1 MSVGSLRLRLL
12 VFGVISIALALM
24 LSALGMFFLFERHV
38 ERRVDA
44 ELSVHLH
51 QLVAGLEK
59 DQSGGI
65 VLANPPAEP
74 RFLRPLSGLYWQ
86 VLIES
91 TGAVLR
97 SRSLWDAELALPT
110 GVPAQS
116 EINRHRLAGP
126 GGTTLHV
133 LERRFELPERLEG
146 LAIRAAVGLDAAEI
160 HQAVRAFVADLVP
173 FLVLI
178 GGLLIAAAWV
188 QVALGLRPLA
198 LIRERLT
205 AIRSGAEQRLGSGF
219 PEEVKPLAVEIDD
232 LLDARDL
239 QVNRARAR
247 AADLAH
253 GLKTPL
259 QVLAGDAERLEKLG
273 EREIAAELSA
283 LVTAMHRHVE
293 RELTR
298 ARLGAGTLQTSADVR
313 EVADRVVNV
322 VRRTP
327 AGRKLAW
334 SVDVPDALFARVDP
348 DDLAEAFGNLVEN
361 AAHHAQTRVGVWGA
375 KMDDHVLVRITDDGP
390 GIAAEHIERA
400 LARGGRLDTSGA
412 GAGLG
417 LAIVSDI
424 AEAWGASFSIEDAK
438 PGLRACLRLRVA

>member
-1 MSVGSLRLRLL
+1 MSVRSLRLRLL
-12 VFGVISIALALM
+12 VFGVISVAFALM
-24 LSALGMFFLFERHV
+24 LSALGMVFLFERHV

-44 ELSVHLH
+44 ELIVHLN
-51 QLVAGLEK
+51 QLVAGLDR
-59 DQSGGI
+59 DQTGSI
-65 VLANPPAEP
+65 ALVNPPAEP
-74 RFLRPLSGLYWQ
+74 RFLRPLSGLYWE

-91 TGAVLR
+91 TGVMLR
-97 SRSLWDAELALPT
+97 SRSLWDSELALPPDS
-110 GVPAQS
+110 PAQS
-116 EINRHRLAGP
+116 EIRRHRLAGP
-126 GGTTLHV
+126 GGATLHV

-146 LAIRAAVGLDAAEI
+146 IAVRAAVGLDTSEI
-160 HQAVRAFVADLVP
+160 SQAVRSFAGDLAP
-173 FLVLI
+173 FLIVI
-178 GGLLIAAAWV
+178 GALLIAAAWV
-188 QVALGLRPLA
+188 QVTLGLRPLA

-219 PEEVKPLAVEIDD
+219 PEEVKPLAVEIDG

-273 EREIAAELSA
+273 EREIAAELTT

-298 ARLGAGTLQTSADVR
+298 ARLGAGTLQARADVR

-327 AGRKLAW
+327 AGRKLTW
-334 SVDVPDALFARVDP
+334 SVDMPDALFARVDP
-348 DDLAEAFGNLVEN
+348 DDLAEAFGNLMEN
-361 AAHHAQTRVGVWGA
+361 AAHHARTRIGVCGA
-375 KMDDHVLVRITDDGP
+375 KTDDHVLVRITDDGP
-390 GIAAEHIERA
+390 GIAEEDIGQA
-400 LARGGRLDTSGA
+400 LARGGRLDTSGS

-424 AEAWGASFSIEDAK
+424 AEAWGASFSLENAT
-438 PGLRACLRLRVA
+438 PGLRACLRLRAA